1 MFIARLIGEVR
12 KELNKLGPKF
22 SGELQVVKIKEG
34 VKIFRLEN
42 EETSYIVKYYDD
54 IDMQRILSNLQTLL
68 ISGIKIDVVASTDN
82 VLISEDYE
90 MHLGYRRL
98 TQEDLNDEEIVK
110 NIARW
115 YKIFHLVCID
125 DVYDYNN
132 YFSLR
137 NINTII
143 ETLNLKRN
151 AFFSYIIANFD
162 NIKLKLNRIKKTVLY
177 RNFSLENVMISCDN
191 SDLFFTGLDT
201 IYIGYRYNDIDNVL
215 ENIDKKY
222 HPIFMQEY
230 GTVSDDEIIINEV
243 VGTVISLYFATKE
256 KIFPLWGKKYLE
268 KINDKKI
275 LETAKAVV
283 NWY

>member
-110 NIARW
+110 NIAD
-115 YKIFHLVCID
+115 YVC
-125 DVYDYNN
+125 
-132 YFSLR
+132 S
-137 NINTII
+137 
-143 ETLNLKRN
+143 
-151 AFFSYIIANFD
+151 S
-162 NIKLKLNRIKKTVLY
+162 
-177 RNFSLENVMISCDN
+177 
-191 SDLFFTGLDT
+191 
-201 IYIGYRYNDIDNVL
+201 
-215 ENIDKKY
+215 
-222 HPIFMQEY
+222 
-230 GTVSDDEIIINEV
+230 
-243 VGTVISLYFATKE
+243 
-256 KIFPLWGKKYLE
+256 
-268 KINDKKI
+268 
-275 LETAKAVV
+275 AVV
-283 NWY
+283 FEGDISWDNLTFYDNNI